1 VPLERLPQEFQR
13 RLVVTALADES
24 FQNISFVIDGTPQVM
39 RLAVDLHEHLVE
51 MPLPVAEMS
60 AACDAPTTDLG
71 RNDRP
76 EPVPPEAHAF
86 VADLDAALVQHVL
99 DVPQRE
105 REPDVE
111 HHRLDIAKNVFQ
123 LHGVDGNG
131 KVVLRRALRR
141 GQLSGLFSTL
151 PPCLIGME
159 ACATAHHWAR
169 TLMAFG
175 HEVRLIPPAY
185 VKPYLRRQK
194 NDAADAAAICEAV
207 MRPSM
212 RFVPVKSVQQQST
225 LMLHGARNLLVG
237 QRTALIN
244 ALRGHLAELGIVVA
258 QGARNARQLIDWIQ
272 DEASPD
278 IPLTARIA
286 LQPLA
291 AMLVGIEAQIAR
303 LDKAI
308 LAAHRS
314 DPISVR
320 LSAIPGIGPIV
331 ASCLAASVPDAGL
344 FRGGREFAAYLGLVP
359 RQHSTGGKPRLGSI
373 SKMGNRHLRKLLVVG
388 AHAALYSMKSGRTRT
403 AVADWARRL
412 LARKPFKVVAVAL
425 ANKMARIAWAVMAR
439 SRAYEPAAMADAAQ
453 PV

>member
-1 VPLERLPQEFQR
+1 
-13 RLVVTALADES
+13 
-24 FQNISFVIDGTPQVM
+24 
-39 RLAVDLHEHLVE
+39 
-51 MPLPVAEMS
+51 MS
-60 AACDAPTTDLG
+60 EIATIG
-71 RNDRP
+71 
-76 EPVPPEAHAF
+76 
-86 VADLDAALVQHVL
+86 
-99 DVPQRE
+99 
-105 REPDVE
+105 
-111 HHRLDIAKNVFQ
+111 LDIAKNVFQ

-131 KVVLRRALRR
+131 TVVLRRSLRR
-141 GQLSGLFSTL
+141 SQLPGFFSAL
-151 PPCLIGME
+151 PPCLIGLE

-225 LMLHGARNLLVG
+225 LMLHGARDLLVG

-258 QGARNARQLIDWIQ
+258 QGARNARQLIEWIQ
-272 DEASPD
+272 DEASPE
-278 IPLTARIA
+278 IPLAARIA

-314 DPISVR
+314 DPVSVR
-320 LSAIPGIGPIV
+320 LAAIPGIGPIV
-331 ASCLAASVPDAGL
+331 ASCLSASVPDAGL

-388 AHAALYSMKSGRTRT
+388 AHAALYSMKSGRTMT

-453 PV
+453 PAT

>member
-1 VPLERLPQEFQR
+1 
-13 RLVVTALADES
+13 
-24 FQNISFVIDGTPQVM
+24 
-39 RLAVDLHEHLVE
+39 
-51 MPLPVAEMS
+51 MS
-60 AACDAPTTDLG
+60 EIATIG
-71 RNDRP
+71 
-76 EPVPPEAHAF
+76 
-86 VADLDAALVQHVL
+86 
-99 DVPQRE
+99 
-105 REPDVE
+105 
-111 HHRLDIAKNVFQ
+111 LDIAKNIFQ

-131 KVVLRRALRR
+131 TVVLRRALRR
-141 GQLSGLFSTL
+141 SQLPGFFGTL

-212 RFVPVKSVQQQST
+212 RFVPIKSVQQQST
-225 LMLHGARNLLVG
+225 LMLHGARDLLVG

-244 ALRGHLAELGIVVA
+244 ALRGHLAELGMVVA

-272 DEASPD
+272 DEASPE
-278 IPLTARIA
+278 IPLAARIA

-320 LSAIPGIGPIV
+320 LAAIPGIGPIV
-331 ASCLAASVPDAGL
+331 ASCLSASVPDAGL

-373 SKMGNRHLRKLLVVG
+373 SRMGSRHLRKLLVVG

-439 SRAYEPAAMADAAQ
+439 SRAYEPAAMATAAQ
-453 PV
+453 PA